1 MTGLNG
7 AARECV
13 VEEVSIGEFAR
24 RSRLSVKALRLYDD
38 HGLLIPARVDT
49 SSGYRYYAAE
59 QLDDARLIAML
70 RQLDMPLATI
80 KELLALPRGEA
91 SQLVESHWQSV
102 DAVHDTRRELALYL
116 IDQLDGKRSEM
127 YKVETREMPERRVLC
142 LKRNV
147 DEAGA
152 WALGKEFIAIMR
164 ERPAPKISGIEGASF
179 LIFWGE
185 VSADSDGPVEWCRPV
200 PSSDAEALA
209 SQYPEFVLR
218 TEPAHSEAFVA
229 IDKGVPWGPAQA
241 QLAMEALF
249 AWAKGNGVDSA
260 KHDLNPEDLGLRI
273 TYMWSE
279 PVNATSGPD
288 STFAVPYALSPVSR

>member
-1 MTGLNG
+1 VLSRTPK
-7 AARECV
+7 ESE

-24 RSRLSVKALRLYDD
+24 RSRLSVKALRLYDEQ
-38 HGLLIPARVDT
+38 GVLTPARVDA
-49 SSGYRYYAAE
+49 SSGYRYYAEA
-59 QLDDARLIAML
+59 QLEDARLIAML
-70 RQLDMPLATI
+70 RQLDTPLATI
-80 KELLALPRGEA
+80 KELLVLPRSEA
-91 SQLVESHWQSV
+91 AALVEVHWRATDIAHES
-102 DAVHDTRRELALYL
+102 RRELALYL
-116 IDQLDGKRSEM
+116 IDQLNGKRSEM
-127 YKVETREMPERRVLC
+127 YEVATREMPERTMLC

-164 ERPAPKISGIEGASF
+164 ERPIPMISGIEGASF

-185 VSADSDGPVEWCRPV
+185 VNADSDGPVEWCRPV
-200 PSSDAEALA
+200 EANDAETLA

-229 IDKGVPWGPAQA
+229 IDKGVSWGPAQS

-249 AWAKGNGVDSA
+249 AWAKANGIDSA
-260 KHDLNPEDLGLRI
+260 KHDLQPEDLGIRI

-279 PVNATSGPD
+279 PLSPSGPD
-288 STFAVPYALSPVSR
+288 QDFAVPYALSPQSR

>member
-1 MTGLNG
+1 
-7 AARECV
+7 
-13 VEEVSIGEFAR
+13 
-24 RSRLSVKALRLYDD
+24 
-38 HGLLIPARVDT
+38 
-49 SSGYRYYAAE
+49 
-59 QLDDARLIAML
+59 
-70 RQLDMPLATI
+70 
-80 KELLALPRGEA
+80 
-91 SQLVESHWQSV
+91 
-102 DAVHDTRRELALYL
+102 
-116 IDQLDGKRSEM
+116 
-127 YKVETREMPERRVLC
+127 VLC

-164 ERPAPKISGIEGASF
+164 ERPAPMVSGIEGASF

-200 PSSDAEALA
+200 PSSDAETLA

-218 TEPAHSEAFVA
+218 TEPAHSEAFVTM
-229 IDKGVPWGPAQA
+229 DKGVPWGPAQA

-279 PVNATSGPD
+279 PINASSGPD